1 MRHRTKEY
9 SKLMNSRRWKRLRAA
24 YLSLHPLCEACE
36 INGRTTPATEVH
48 HVVPIES
55 KAGRLQDMEALAFD
69 PNNLKALCKACHV
82 EAHRALHSQSTQQ
95 AKERT
100 RIEVEAF
107 ASTFLY

>member
-1 MRHRTKEY
+1 MRA
-9 SKLMNSRRWKRLRAA
+9 S
-24 YLSLHPLCEACE
+24 YLSMHPLCKVCE
-36 INGRTTPATEVH
+36 LKGRTTLATEVH

-55 KAGRLQDMEALAFD
+55 KAGRLQDMHALAFD

-82 EAHRALHSQSTQQ
+82 EAHKLLHSQSTQQ

-107 ASTFLY
+107 ASTFLC

>member
-1 MRHRTKEY
+1 
-9 SKLMNSRRWKRLRAA
+9 
-24 YLSLHPLCEACE
+24 
-36 INGRTTPATEVH
+36 
-48 HVVPIES
+48 
-55 KAGRLQDMEALAFD
+55 MEALAFD

-82 EAHRALHSQSTQQ
+82 EAHKLLHSQSIQE

>member
-1 MRHRTKEY
+1 MRA
-9 SKLMNSRRWKRLRAA
+9 SF
-24 YLSLHPLCEACE
+24 LSLHPLCEACE

-55 KAGRLQDMEALAFD
+55 KAGRLDDMEALAFD

-82 EAHRALHSQSTQQ
+82 EAHRVLHSQSTHQS
-95 AKERT
+95 KERA

-107 ASTFLY
+107 ASTFLR